1 MADLPEDVWRLLP
14 FTTMKSISK
23 KITNFSAKLFCSK
36 RSTSVSSG
44 VGKVLFGLFV
54 SNRFFSYQLECRFL
68 LQTIFQLEMHYCKQC
83 YAKIKAAHSSWHDGN
98 PEATMIPSRAMA
110 TPRYT
115 LMGTKTDFHPYVW
128 EFLELEGHSDIF
140 SQHFRSIV

>member
-1 MADLPEDVWRLLP
+1 
-14 FTTMKSISK
+14 
-23 KITNFSAKLFCSK
+23 
-36 RSTSVSSG
+36 
-44 VGKVLFGLFV
+44 
-54 SNRFFSYQLECRFL
+54 
-68 LQTIFQLEMHYCKQC
+68 MHCCKQC